1 MLHFLHP
8 PTQIQQPEIQTL
20 EVWEGKDQPLSDCTI
35 GESGVKATAWG
46 QDLPAWF
53 MHHTTQRCP
62 PTVLRAVA
70 GRDLCAHQTSGTW
83 GPGRGINCPRSH
95 SGLVAKEGP
104 EPRSPNQQIYHLPA
118 KYTTLPPEVRGCPQ
132 GVSSQWEG
140 RFTIEGGQR
149 GHKALMLCDLGKG
162 ISTGRGLATPHALCM
177 GLSGLRALALGS
189 NKFGSELCVT
199 LDRWVNFSKP
209 QVPLL

>member
-1 MLHFLHP
+1 
-8 PTQIQQPEIQTL
+8 
-20 EVWEGKDQPLSDCTI
+20 
-35 GESGVKATAWG
+35 
-46 QDLPAWF
+46 

-62 PTVLRAVA
+62 PTVLRAVV
-70 GRDLCAHQTSGTW
+70 GRDLSAPQTSGTR

-104 EPRSPNQQIYHLPA
+104 EPRSPTNRSTISLLNTPRCLLRSGGA
-118 KYTTLPPEVRGCPQ
+118 PK
-132 GVSSQWEG
+132 VSVLSG
-140 RFTIEGGQR
+140 RDRFTIEGGQR
-149 GHKALMLCDLGKG
+149 GHKGLTLCDLGKG

>member
-1 MLHFLHP
+1 
-8 PTQIQQPEIQTL
+8 
-20 EVWEGKDQPLSDCTI
+20 
-35 GESGVKATAWG
+35 
-46 QDLPAWF
+46 

-70 GRDLCAHQTSGTW
+70 GRDLSAHQTSGTW

-118 KYTTLPPEVRGCPQ
+118 KYTTPTPEIRGCPQ

-140 RFTIEGGQR
+140 QVHNRRGGR
-149 GHKALMLCDLGKG
+149 GTTKGLMLCDLGKG
-162 ISTGRGLATPHALCM
+162 ISTGRALATPHALCT
-177 GLSGLRALALGS
+177 GLSGLRALVLGS
-189 NKFGSELCVT
+189 NKFGSRLCVT
-199 LDRWVNFSKP
+199 LDR
-209 QVPLL
+209 